1 MTQFLVFAQFE
12 PSNIG
17 NLALSRALGDF
28 VFKKNEKKSA
38 EEQIV
43 TAYPDVTVEKITADH
58 EFLVLACDGI
68 WDVLSNQEV
77 VDFIRGRLAAKMEP
91 HVVRNSTL
99 GDLLINEGIRDW
111 RVTLAFVG
119 GLS

>member
-1 MTQFLVFAQFE
+1 MPSFL
-12 PSNIG
+12 PRPG

-43 TAYPDVTVEKITADH
+43 TAYPDVTVEKITPDH

-77 VDFIRGRLAAKMEP
+77 VDFIRGRLASNMEP
-91 HVVRNSTL
+91 HIVR
-99 GDLLINEGIRDW
+99 
-111 RVTLAFVG
+111 A
-119 GLS
+119 